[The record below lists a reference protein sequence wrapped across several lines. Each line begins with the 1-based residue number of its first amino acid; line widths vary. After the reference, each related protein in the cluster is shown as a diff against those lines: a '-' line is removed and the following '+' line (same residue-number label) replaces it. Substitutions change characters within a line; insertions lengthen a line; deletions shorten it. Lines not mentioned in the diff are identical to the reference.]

1 MKIKNNKNGGG
12 NMEDL
17 RSIDVNFYF
26 LIDGKQAVK
35 VVFKNIKE
43 VENLTIEKDNI
54 YADRQKK
61 ELAKIHKVDIS
72 KIVRISAK
80 EYEKFNN
87 GEDVN
92 ISEIGEEPKN
102 IVMEISFENGL
113 KLKVDTGTTDAI
125 EAMRMINEKD
135 YKTYSVISAT
145 MFGISVDVLK
155 NFLQDDEECG
165 ENE

>member
-1 MKIKNNKNGGG
+1 
-12 NMEDL
+12 MEDL